1 MWLRELILSFCQ
13 WCNNSF
19 FGHGIRDSRWLFPFV
34 EIFHLIGLGVL
45 GGTLLV
51 LNLRLLGIGFKGEK
65 TSDLSKDVR
74 PWMIGSLVVMLVSG
88 FLLFSTEAV
97 KMYGNWAFRS
107 KMIFLAS
114 AIIYTFT
121 IYRRVVMSEENRV
134 AHGLRVIVAILSLL
148 LWSGVGLGGRAI
160 GFVTTSAS
168 SVSVS
173 APQGP

>member
-19 FGHGIRDSRWLFPFV
+19 FGHTIRDSRWLFPFV
-34 EIFHLIGLGVL
+34 EIFHLIGLGML

-65 TSDLSKDVR
+65 TFDLSKDVR

-97 KMYGNWAFRS
+97 KMFGNWAFQL
-107 KMIFLAS
+107 KMSFLLLAVLF
-114 AIIYTFT
+114 TFT
-121 IYRRVVMSEENRV
+121 VHRRVTAADQARV
-134 AHGLRVIVAILSLL
+134 APAWRVLTALVSLA
-148 LWSGVGLGGRAI
+148 LWLGAGLGGRAI
-160 GFVTTSAS
+160 GYVTTA
-168 SVSVS
+168 
-173 APQGP
+173 APGGGP

>member
-65 TSDLSKDVR
+65 TFDLSKDVR

-97 KMYGNWAFRS
+97 KMFGNWAFRA
-107 KMIFLAS
+107 KMSFLLL
-114 AIIYTFT
+114 AIVYTFT
-121 IYRRVVMSEENRV
+121 IHRWV
-134 AHGLRVIVAILSLL
+134 LRADESRLAPVWRISAAVLSLL

-168 SVSVS
+168 SVSAS
-173 APQGP
+173 TP

>member
-19 FGHGIRDSRWLFPFV
+19 FGHTIRDSRWLFPFV
-34 EIFHLIGLGVL
+34 EIFHLIGLGML

-65 TSDLSKDVR
+65 TFDLSKDVR

-97 KMYGNWAFRS
+97 KMFGNWAFRA
-107 KMIFLAS
+107 KMSFLLL
-114 AIIYTFT
+114 AIVYTFT
-121 IYRRVVMSEENRV
+121 IYRWV
-134 AHGLRVIVAILSLL
+134 LRADESRLAPVWRISAAVLSLL

-168 SVSVS
+168 SVSAS
-173 APQGP
+173 TP

>member
-1 MWLRELILSFCQ
+1 MWLRELLLSFCQ

-34 EIFHLIGLGVL
+34 EIFHLLGLGVL

-51 LNLRLLGIGFKGEK
+51 LNLRLLGIGFRGEK
-65 TSDLSKDVR
+65 TSDLAKDVR
-74 PWMIGSLVVMLVSG
+74 PWMVGSLGVMLVSG

-97 KMYGNWAFRS
+97 KMYGNWAFRA
-107 KMIFLAS
+107 KMTFLAL
-114 AIIYTFT
+114 AILYTFT
-121 IYRRVVMSEENRV
+121 LYRWVVRAEEFRV
-134 AHGLRVIVAILSLL
+134 ARGWRVSAAVLSLV

-168 SVSVS
+168 SVSMS
-173 APQGP
+173 AP